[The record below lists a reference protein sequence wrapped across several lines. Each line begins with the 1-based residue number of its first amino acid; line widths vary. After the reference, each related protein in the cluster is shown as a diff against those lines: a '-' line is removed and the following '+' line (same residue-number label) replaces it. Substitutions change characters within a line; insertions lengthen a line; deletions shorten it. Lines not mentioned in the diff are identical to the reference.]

1 MKNGNEIQ
9 IADYEVATEP
19 EINLRDYWDRIWR
32 RRTTVLIV
40 TLGVFIL
47 GAFWTFIQ
55 KPVYTAKSQ
64 LLVEKEPNILSF
76 DQVLQIEAMRDD
88 FYQTQYKLLSGRGL
102 ADTVIERLKLYDN
115 PEFARPK
122 SAKKPVDP
130 TDHVFREDLIDAF
143 SKRLSVRPVR
153 KTRLVQAS
161 FNDHNVDNQFDYDL
175 YNGRV
180 PPGQEK
186 HGVSGPELMELM
198 RQQALRTPWP
208 CYGRRVLP
216 PSRDPRSR
224 ST

>member
-1 MKNGNEIQ
+1 MARPVLSWLNTCSNAPKVIRQVIPPEELETLVDNIGFPISGTNMTYNNTGTIGSADGEIQ

-88 FYQTQYKLLSGRGL
+88 FYQTQYKLLSGR
-102 ADTVIERLKLYDN
+102 APFTAEER
-115 PEFARPK
+115 AI
-122 SAKKPVDP
+122 V
-130 TDHVFREDLIDAF
+130 
-143 SKRLSVRPVR
+143 VR
-153 KTRLVQAS
+153 
-161 FNDHNVDNQFDYDL
+161 
-175 YNGRV
+175 
-180 PPGQEK
+180 
-186 HGVSGPELMELM
+186 
-198 RQQALRTPWP
+198 
-208 CYGRRVLP
+208 
-216 PSRDPRSR
+216 
-224 ST
+224 